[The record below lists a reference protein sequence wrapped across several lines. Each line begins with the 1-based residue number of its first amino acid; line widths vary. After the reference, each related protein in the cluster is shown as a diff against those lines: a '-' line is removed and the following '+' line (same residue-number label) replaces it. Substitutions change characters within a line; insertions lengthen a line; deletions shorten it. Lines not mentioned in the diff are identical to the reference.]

1 MTIPSWRTE
10 RPAPDEF
17 APFYAGYIE
26 SVPLGDLVVVL
37 RTQMDETLAL
47 VRGLPEA
54 KGDHRYAP
62 GKWSIRDVVG
72 HVCDSERVFAYRL
85 MRIARG
91 DATPLPGFEQ
101 DDYVARGDFGARSLA
116 SLAEEFEA
124 LRRATIA
131 LVSALDDA
139 AMARRGSANGVQV
152 SARALAYIIAGHERH
167 HLHVLRSRYL

>member
-1 MTIPSWRTE
+1 MTTPRWRTE
-10 RPAPDEF
+10 RPGADEF

-26 SVPLGDLVVVL
+26 GVPLGDLVVTL

-47 VRGLPEA
+47 LRGLPEA
-54 KGDHRYAP
+54 RGDHRYAP
-62 GKWSIRDVVG
+62 GKWSIKDVLG

-101 DDYVARGDFGARSLA
+101 DGYVARGDFGSRSLA
-116 SLAEEFEA
+116 SLTEEFEA

-131 LVSALDDA
+131 LVSGLDDA
-139 AMARRGSANGVQV
+139 AMAHRGSANGVQV
-152 SARALAYIIAGHERH
+152 SARALAYIIAGHEWH
-167 HLHVLRSRYL
+167 HVQVLRGRYL